1 MLVHMLRVVA
11 CSYLIIDNWN
21 GPEIDKE
28 AIIRVCLLHDMGNIV
43 KIPED
48 FSKDE
53 NFIKTRRKYFEKYGK
68 NDYEI
73 NLEIGKSEGLYF
85 KRILREN
92 GFEVNKSK
100 IARNVILFDLPKE
113 TYTKYDNYES
123 NGQSALLQEVKNI
136 LLERYPNT
144 KMKGDGQVV
153 VISFSK
159 YKVELVLAFKQTD
172 NRFKY
177 PNSNNGGSWKYTDP
191 LPEIEECKNLNEL
204 TTGNFYDVCH
214 MLRAWKNKKGFKFK
228 GLLID
233 TLIYNFFNENEEYK
247 NVDVDGYLELIKSV
261 FEFLKNEDSKKSYWL
276 ALGSNQQI
284 SNDDN
289 GKFVKKAEKAYNKLI
304 NVKRDDKDI
313 NDILRGIF
321 GREFPKKEK
330 ESKNL
335 YEESIQYKN
344 TEQFIEDKYIVDI
357 QYNLELDCTVTQDGY
372 RPARLS
378 EMLKD
383 RIFLKPRK
391 QLKFYIK
398 NISEFENLRP
408 YNICWKVKNE
418 GEVAK
423 KRNMIRGQINITD
436 IATQEEHTDFR
447 GNHYLEAYI
456 IKDGICIAKER
467 IEVPIR
473 EMIED

>member
-21 GPEIDKE
+21 EPEIDKE

-92 GFEVNKSK
+92 RFEINKSK

-214 MLRAWKNKKGFKFK
+214 MLRA
-228 GLLID
+228 
-233 TLIYNFFNENEEYK
+233 
-247 NVDVDGYLELIKSV
+247 
-261 FEFLKNEDSKKSYWL
+261 
-276 ALGSNQQI
+276 
-284 SNDDN
+284 
-289 GKFVKKAEKAYNKLI
+289 
-304 NVKRDDKDI
+304 
-313 NDILRGIF
+313 
-321 GREFPKKEK
+321 
-330 ESKNL
+330 
-335 YEESIQYKN
+335 
-344 TEQFIEDKYIVDI
+344 
-357 QYNLELDCTVTQDGY
+357 
-372 RPARLS
+372 
-378 EMLKD
+378 
-383 RIFLKPRK
+383 
-391 QLKFYIK
+391 
-398 NISEFENLRP
+398 
-408 YNICWKVKNE
+408 
-418 GEVAK
+418 
-423 KRNMIRGQINITD
+423 
-436 IATQEEHTDFR
+436 
-447 GNHYLEAYI
+447 
-456 IKDGICIAKER
+456 
-467 IEVPIR
+467 
-473 EMIED
+473 

>member
-92 GFEVNKSK
+92 RFEVNKSK

-191 LPEIEECKNLNEL
+191 LPEIEECKNLN
-204 TTGNFYDVCH
+204 
-214 MLRAWKNKKGFKFK
+214 
-228 GLLID
+228 
-233 TLIYNFFNENEEYK
+233 
-247 NVDVDGYLELIKSV
+247 
-261 FEFLKNEDSKKSYWL
+261 
-276 ALGSNQQI
+276 
-284 SNDDN
+284 
-289 GKFVKKAEKAYNKLI
+289 
-304 NVKRDDKDI
+304 
-313 NDILRGIF
+313 
-321 GREFPKKEK
+321 
-330 ESKNL
+330 
-335 YEESIQYKN
+335 
-344 TEQFIEDKYIVDI
+344 
-357 QYNLELDCTVTQDGY
+357 
-372 RPARLS
+372 
-378 EMLKD
+378 
-383 RIFLKPRK
+383 
-391 QLKFYIK
+391 
-398 NISEFENLRP
+398 
-408 YNICWKVKNE
+408 
-418 GEVAK
+418 
-423 KRNMIRGQINITD
+423 
-436 IATQEEHTDFR
+436 
-447 GNHYLEAYI
+447 
-456 IKDGICIAKER
+456 
-467 IEVPIR
+467 
-473 EMIED
+473 

>member
-1 MLVHMLRVVA
+1 MLKDDFETFCSNIQLDNIEEMNTTIKEITKKLNKHYYDMDDDNEHMYKVGSIGR
-11 CSYLIIDNWN
+11 
-21 GPEIDKE
+21 ET
-28 AIIRVCLLHDMGNIV
+28 AI
-43 KIPED
+43 
-48 FSKDE
+48 
-53 NFIKTRRKYFEKYGK
+53 K
-68 NDYEI
+68 NTSD
-73 NLEIGKSEGLYF
+73 LD
-85 KRILREN
+85 
-92 GFEVNKSK
+92 
-100 IARNVILFDLPKE
+100 ILFDLPKE

-159 YKVELVLAFKQTD
+159 YKVELVPAFKQTD

-204 TTGNFYDVCH
+204 TTGNFYNVCH

-233 TLIYNFFNENEEYK
+233 TLIYNFFNKNEEYK
-247 NVDVDGYLELIKSV
+247 NVDFDSYLELIKSV

-304 NVKRDDKDI
+304 NVKKDDKDI

-335 YEESIQYKN
+335 YKESLQYKN
-344 TEQFIEDKYIVDI
+344 TEQFIEDKYIV
-357 QYNLELDCTVTQDGY
+357 
-372 RPARLS
+372 
-378 EMLKD
+378 
-383 RIFLKPRK
+383 
-391 QLKFYIK
+391 
-398 NISEFENLRP
+398 
-408 YNICWKVKNE
+408 
-418 GEVAK
+418 
-423 KRNMIRGQINITD
+423 
-436 IATQEEHTDFR
+436 
-447 GNHYLEAYI
+447 
-456 IKDGICIAKER
+456 
-467 IEVPIR
+467 
-473 EMIED
+473 